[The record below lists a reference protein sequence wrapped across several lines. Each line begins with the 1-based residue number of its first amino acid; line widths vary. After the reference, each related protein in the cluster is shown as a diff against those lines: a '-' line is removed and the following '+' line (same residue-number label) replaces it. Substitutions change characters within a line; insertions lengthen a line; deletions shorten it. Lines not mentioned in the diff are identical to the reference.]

1 MTEENLDGPPLQ
13 WTPGIEITST
23 EHYDALVDE
32 LAQRLLRENSL
43 EQVAVIAA
51 QHLIYADSLSES
63 LVSSKENMRTANE
76 LIAAQSEMIDLLKI
90 ESRSKLTVG
99 QTARMARI
107 ILDAK
112 DKQRA
117 TKAALAS
124 HKENHA
130 GKAKALADWDAHGA
144 TFSSR
149 RAFAEH
155 RHTHYGVTSSDTVY
169 RWLLKHRPGKK
180 DKASPT

>member
-1 MTEENLDGPPLQ
+1 M
-13 WTPGIEITST
+13 EITST
-23 EHYDALVDE
+23 EHYNALVDG
-32 LAQRLLRENSL
+32 LAQRLLRDSSPDQL
-43 EQVAVIAA
+43 AVIAA
-51 QHLIYADSLSES
+51 QHLIYADTLSES
-63 LVSSKENMRTANE
+63 LVSIKENMRAANE
-76 LIAAQSEMIDLLKI
+76 LIARQREIIDLLTI

-117 TKAALAS
+117 RKAALAS

-130 GKAKALADWDAHGA
+130 SKAKALADWDANG
-144 TFSSR
+144 TMFSSR
-149 RAFAEH
+149 RAFAE
-155 RHTHYGVTSSDTVY
+155 RCHTQYGVTSSDTVY
-169 RWLLKHRPGKK
+169 RWLLKHRPEKK